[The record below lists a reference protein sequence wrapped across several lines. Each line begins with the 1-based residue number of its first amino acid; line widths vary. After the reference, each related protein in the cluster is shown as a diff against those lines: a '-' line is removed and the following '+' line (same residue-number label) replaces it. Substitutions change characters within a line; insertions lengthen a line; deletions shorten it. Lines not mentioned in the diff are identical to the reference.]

1 MEREDQLNFVVFPN
15 IHLPQEILVKIL
27 SYLSNRDILRNVAR
41 VSRNFYQIA
50 HDTHLLRRIE
60 FRFDGIQRDWTNYR
74 KEKYFHDF
82 VEMAKKS
89 QKLKFLSI
97 KILAHETTDNSR
109 YVRPREIFD
118 GLSSNKHQFLEEF
131 HLTNKSFNWFP
142 FFVKNVLGFL
152 DKCPKLKIIKLVK
165 IKLDFK
171 FNNGNAIL
179 KELEKSELKSLEEFH
194 VNFSASGTSNQ
205 FLGIKS
211 FLNIISKKP
220 NVQRIFLT
228 LHKESLGIEQIKSFC
243 QEFSLKN
250 KVKIRVLV
258 GTSYNEF

>member
-1 MEREDQLNFVVFPN
+1 MEEKDELDFVVFPN

-27 SYLSNRDILRNVAR
+27 SYLSTRDILRRVAL

-60 FRFDGIQRDWTNYR
+60 FRFDGIRSNWTFYR

-82 VEMAKKS
+82 VEMVKKS

-97 KILAHETTDNSR
+97 KIVEHGPTDHSR
-109 YVRPREIFD
+109 YLRQREIFD
-118 GLSSNKHQFLEEF
+118 GLSSSENQNLEEF

-165 IKLDFK
+165 IKLDFRY
-171 FNNGNAIL
+171 NNDNAIL

-194 VNFSASGTSNQ
+194 VSFYGTFEIDS
-205 FLGIKS
+205 IKS
-211 FLNIISKKP
+211 FLEIILKKP
-220 NVQRIFLT
+220 KVQRIFLR
-228 LHKESLGIEQIKSFC
+228 LLSLRKESPEVEQIC
-243 QEFSLKN
+243 REFSLKN
-250 KVKIRVLV
+250 KVQIRVVFLP
-258 GTSYNEF
+258 

>member
-60 FRFDGIQRDWTNYR
+60 FRFDGIRSNWTFYR

-97 KILAHETTDNSR
+97 KIVAHETTDNSR

-118 GLSSNKHQFLEEF
+118 GLASSKHQFLEEF

-152 DKCPKLKIIKLVK
+152 DKCPRLKIIKLVK
-165 IKLDFK
+165 IKLDFRL
-171 FNNGNAIL
+171 NNDNAIL
-179 KELEKSELKSLEEFH
+179 KEFEKSELKSLEEFH
-194 VNFSASGTSNQ
+194 VSFFGTFEIDS
-205 FLGIKS
+205 IKS
-211 FLNIISKKP
+211 FLEIILKKP
-220 NVQRIFLT
+220 KVQRIFLT
-228 LHKESLGIEQIKSFC
+228 LRKESPEVEQIC
-243 QEFSLKN
+243 REFSLKN
-250 KVKIRVLV
+250 KVKIIALY
-258 GTSYNEF
+258 GPSYNEI

>member
-1 MEREDQLNFVVFPN
+1 MEEKDELDFVVFPN

-118 GLSSNKHQFLEEF
+118 GLASSKHQFLEEF

-152 DKCPKLKIIKLVK
+152 DKCPRLKIIKLVR

-171 FNNGNAIL
+171 FNNDNAIL

-194 VNFSASGTSNQ
+194 VSFYGTFEIDS
-205 FLGIKS
+205 IKS
-211 FLNIISKKP
+211 FLEIILKKP
-220 NVQRIFLT
+220 KVQRIFLT
-228 LHKESLGIEQIKSFC
+228 LRKESPEVEQIC

-250 KVKIRVLV
+250 KVKISVLV